1 MFASALEISFFGKSI
16 RPPEDFCAPFVI
28 NSSST
33 SVGTSDMPI
42 SDKILWA
49 AWSIF
54 ASAALSRGLYFPPY
68 IPEVFG
74 LLEKVSR
81 TVLSRLF
88 RLLLDVLGA

>member
-1 MFASALEISFFGKSI
+1 MCQQSDASSHWS
-16 RPPEDFCAPFVI
+16 D
-28 NSSST
+28 ST
-33 SVGTSDMPI
+33 VGTSDMPI
-42 SDKILWA
+42 YDKILWA

-54 ASAALSRGLYFPPY
+54 ASAALSRGLYFPPC